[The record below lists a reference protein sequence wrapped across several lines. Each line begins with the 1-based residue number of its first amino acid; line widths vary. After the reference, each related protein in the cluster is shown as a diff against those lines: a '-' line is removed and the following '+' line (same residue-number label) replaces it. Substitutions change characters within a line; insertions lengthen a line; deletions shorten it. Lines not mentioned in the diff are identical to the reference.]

1 MLKIGLGLDSHRLI
15 SKTKSPSSKNLVLGG
30 FTISQDFYFDADSDG
45 DVILH
50 SLCNAFSSALGGAS
64 LNSWAGPM
72 CKEGIT
78 DSRLYLVKILSI
90 LKDQNFSISN
100 VSIALEGSQPKL
112 ENFRE
117 NIQNTLSSI
126 LEIPTNNIG
135 VTFTSSQDLTSF
147 GLGQG
152 IQATSVVL
160 ISQNDL

>member
-15 SKTKSPSSKNLVLGG
+15 SKTKSPSSKNLILGG
-30 FTISQDFYFDADSDG
+30 FTVSQDFYFDADSDG
-45 DVILH
+45 DVVLH
-50 SLCNAFSSALGGAS
+50 SLCNAFSSALGFAS
-64 LNSWAGPM
+64 LNTWAGPM

-78 DSRLYLVKILSI
+78 DSHFYLDKILSD

-112 ENFRE
+112 EIFRE
-117 NIQNTLSSI
+117 NIQTSLSSLLKI
-126 LEIPTNNIG
+126 SINNIG
-135 VTFTSSQDLTSF
+135 ITFTSGQDLTSF

-160 ISQNDL
+160 ISQNGL

>member
-1 MLKIGLGLDSHRLI
+1 
-15 SKTKSPSSKNLVLGG
+15 
-30 FTISQDFYFDADSDG
+30 
-45 DVILH
+45 
-50 SLCNAFSSALGGAS
+50 
-64 LNSWAGPM
+64 M
-72 CKEGIT
+72 CKEGTT
-78 DSRLYLVKILSI
+78 DSRLYLAKILSI

-117 NIQNTLSSI
+117 DIQTSLSS
-126 LEIPTNNIG
+126 LLNIPVNNIG
-135 VTFTSSQDLTSF
+135 ITFTSGQDLTSF